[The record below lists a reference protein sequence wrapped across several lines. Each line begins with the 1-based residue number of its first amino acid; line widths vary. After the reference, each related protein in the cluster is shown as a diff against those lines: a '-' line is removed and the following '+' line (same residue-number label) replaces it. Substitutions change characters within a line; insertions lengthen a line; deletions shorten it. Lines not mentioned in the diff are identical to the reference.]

1 MAFFVNFLGNL
12 IPQFRAKYQRSG
24 EFYLYKK
31 ITLILLKIP
40 LWEEFL
46 VLVIPEKCI
55 EPISGSTVCSGIM
68 RTLFVLIKFLLHSSR
83 EIVNI
88 KMDFNHIIVSI

>member
-1 MAFFVNFLGNL
+1 MAFFINIFGEFDSP
-12 IPQFRAKYQRSG
+12 ISDQMSKSG

-55 EPISGSTVCSGIM
+55 EPISGSTVCSGVM
-68 RTLFVLIKFLLHSSR
+68 RTLVLGISEEL
-83 EIVNI
+83 
-88 KMDFNHIIVSI
+88 